1 MYSLIKVLKN
11 KQKWMQ
17 CIDIFKTLFALHRMA
32 MQNKN
37 EISQCIMR
45 ESLKMFY
52 SVNKNKIGQGFFPNK
67 TSQAKK
73 FY

>member
-1 MYSLIKVLKN
+1 
-11 KQKWMQ
+11 MQ
-17 CIDIFKTLFALHRMA
+17 RIDIFKTLFALHSMA

-52 SVNKNKIGQGFFPNK
+52 SVNKK
-67 TSQAKK
+67 
-73 FY
+73 